1 MDIYMIVKKRRKNKF
16 IYYYKITAICMN
28 HLSHN
33 SLWNDC

>member
-1 MDIYMIVKKRRKNKF
+1 MDIYMIVKKRRTNKF
-16 IYYYKITAICMN
+16 IDDDKITAICMN